1 MIHYWDYILSVVHSK
16 KYLVETEDS
25 DDDNYNEY
33 EYEEDPYDHAEY
45 DDPSSGATV
54 PAERCNWNK
63 WIQRHVNAAG
73 QTIETQYG
81 VDR

>member
-45 DDPSSGATV
+45 DDLSSGATV
-54 PAERCNWNK
+54 PADRCNWNK
-63 WIQRHVNAAG
+63 WIQRHVNTAG